1 MKLHRTTSLGRA
13 SEWKSTLCL
22 EDILLRHLQGKT
34 SLANHAPPMAGLP
47 EAQDFIEAIKEF
59 TPDVELTADG
69 ACPYGLYTAY
79 YWRAFN
85 CMYAFVPEVNS
96 AERYEG
102 EWATIASVEE
112 FVQEVQHSVWY
123 DKFQADVE
131 EYIEQ
136 HPEHPFK

>member
-1 MKLHRTTSLGRA
+1 M
-13 SEWKSTLCL
+13 
-22 EDILLRHLQGKT
+22 D
-34 SLANHAPPMAGLP
+34 GLP
-47 EAQDFIEAIKEF
+47 EAQAFVEAIKEF

-85 CMYAFVPEVNS
+85 CMYAYIPELQS

-112 FVQEVQHSVWY
+112 FVQEAQHSVWY
-123 DKFQADVE
+123 EKFQTEVE
-131 EYIEQ
+131 NYLQ
-136 HPEHPFK
+136 NHPEYPFK